1 MARAWELHI
10 ELSVALQQ
18 KSYDQMERLI
28 SVLEDLRDISRQQL
42 QLQLG
47 NVVIQYTNTGE
58 AMQ

>member
-1 MARAWELHI
+1 MARARELHI
-10 ELSVALQQ
+10 EQSVALQQ

-47 NVVIQYTNTGE
+47 NVIIQYTNTGE